1 VTSPAVLRP
10 RHRVTAAVA
19 LVALLLTACG
29 GAGGEPRIEV
39 GDAQASRPIAGSS
52 QIVVTIANEGDG
64 DDELLG
70 GETPAALAVELH
82 RTIIEDDRATMV
94 QLDGLEVPAG
104 GSVRFQPGDLHL
116 MLVVPDETVVPGGT
130 FELTLRFD
138 RSGEVTVPV
147 EVVDLLDLIED
158 APDP

>member
-1 VTSPAVLRP
+1 VSSPAAPRP
-10 RHRVTAAVA
+10 RLRAIPAVA
-19 LVALLLTACG
+19 LVALLLAACG
-29 GAGGEPRIEV
+29 GGGEPRIEV
-39 GDAQASRPIAGSS
+39 GAAQASRPIAGSS
-52 QIVVTIANEGDG
+52 QIVVTITNEGDG

-82 RTIIEDDRATMV
+82 RTVIEDDRATMV

-158 APDP
+158 APEP

>member
-1 VTSPAVLRP
+1 MTSPAAAPRP
-10 RHRVTAAVA
+10 RHRVTTAVA
-19 LVALLLTACG
+19 LVALLLAACG
-29 GAGGEPRIEV
+29 GAGEPRIEV

-82 RTIIEDDRATMV
+82 RTIIEDGRATMV

-104 GSVRFQPGDLHL
+104 ASVRFQPGDLHL

>member
-1 VTSPAVLRP
+1 VTSRRPARLR
-10 RHRVTAAVA
+10 RVTLLALTA
-19 LVALLLTACG
+19 LVLTACA
-29 GAGGEPRIEV
+29 GAGEPRIEV
-39 GDAQASRPIAGSS
+39 GPARASRPIAGSS
-52 QIVVTIANEGDG
+52 QIVVTITNEGDG
-64 DDELLG
+64 DDALVG

-82 RTIIEDDRATMV
+82 RTVIEDGQASMV
-94 QLDGLEVPAG
+94 QLDELEVPAG

-130 FELTLRFD
+130 FDLTLRFD

-147 EVVDLLDLIED
+147 EVVELLDLVED

>member
-1 VTSPAVLRP
+1 MPVPSPLPHRSQRLTVVLALLAVL
-10 RHRVTAAVA
+10 VA
-19 LVALLLTACG
+19 ACG
-29 GAGGEPRIEV
+29 GDGEPRIEV
-39 GDAQASRPIAGSS
+39 GAAQASRPIAGSS
-52 QIVVTIANEGDG
+52 QIVVTISNEGDG

-70 GETPAALAVELH
+70 GATPAALAVELH
-82 RTIIEDDRATMV
+82 RTIIEDGQATMV

-158 APDP
+158 APEP